1 MLFDETER
9 LVEEEASFGF
19 LVTETMEAA
28 ERGLSPFVLER
39 GDLLV
44 EDVGHAFVCLRLGEA
59 LPGLVVTEFQQAS
72 LKPVAFVERG
82 LDYELV
88 DLEVLGA
95 V

>member
-1 MLFDETER
+1 VLFVETER
-9 LVEEEASFGF
+9 SVEEEATFGF
-19 LVTETMEAA
+19 FVTETMEVA
-28 ERGLSPFVLER
+28 EQGLSPFVLEC

-44 EDVGHAFVCLRLGEA
+44 EDVGSTFVCLRSGEA
-59 LPGLVVTEFQQAS
+59 SLGLVLTELQQAS

-82 LDYELV
+82 LDYELL